1 MGAGAGAIT
10 GAGATSR
17 AGSVAWTIGQT
28 VCHQAS
34 DDGFDNMA
42 FLLFVGILIEEC
54 INAGC
59 GECCRRNTPALGSSQ
74 SAWLM
79 TTAPGLG
86 GTGQQSSGGCLLPL
100 LAAVATGARTAIG
113 FKAATTTASS
123 SASASALSGD
133 GCHCAAETDIVE
145 DVFDFGLASVAT
157 GLVVVVGLIIVVA
170 VAAVSSAR
178 TTVASSGIGV
188 IVVIVVVVPA
198 VI

>member
-1 MGAGAGAIT
+1 M
-10 GAGATSR
+10 
-17 AGSVAWTIGQT
+17 
-28 VCHQAS
+28 
-34 DDGFDNMA
+34 M
-42 FLLFVGILIEEC
+42 
-54 INAGC
+54 
-59 GECCRRNTPALGSSQ
+59 
-74 SAWLM
+74 
-79 TTAPGLG
+79 TAPGLG

-100 LAAVATGARTAIG
+100 LVAVTTGARTAIG

-170 VAAVSSAR
+170 VAAVSSIAAR

-198 VI
+198 AI